1 MYSYFVGTGTGNPT
15 ATLVR
20 YYPLDGVLP
29 AAVATE
35 NQISQ
40 VIPDDI
46 TVTNWYVKLA
56 NAPGASKTLTLT
68 IVKNGTDTAKVLTI
82 TGSGTTTGSDT
93 SSLSFSKG
101 DRVSVKVELTSGGTN
116 PSGITWTL
124 LQSGSGQCVLFGGSA
139 TQITAST
146 FFGPVGNS
154 QSTTEN
160 QGACPLPYAGTIKN
174 LYVTSDAAM
183 TGTQSWTVTVR
194 ASGDTTLTCVL
205 DVSNPTANHDTTHT
219 PSVSAGNRMSVHV
232 VAANSPAASRIA
244 GGFVIVPTTAG
255 DACFLGA
262 NQNNPLNTAT
272 RYQLIHGNASAAQA
286 TADGVVAAPQAYLR
300 ACTIKAIYVQLGTST
315 GAAKSWTC
323 TVRLNNTTDTAAAAT
338 VLNASTGNT
347 TGVSVA
353 VADGDLVDIKITNS
367 GTPNAGVVQT
377 GVHYTISGEIL
388 IVPAAVAAAA
398 VVSVTRVARTRTLW
412 NTIG

>member
-15 ATLVR
+15 AGSVR
-20 YYPLDGVLP
+20 YLPLDGVLP
-29 AAVATE
+29 TPASTE
-35 NQISQ
+35 TQISQ

-46 TVTNWYVKLA
+46 TVTNWFVKVA
-56 NAPGASKTLTLT
+56 NAPVSGHTLTLT

-82 TGSGTTTGSDT
+82 VGGATTGSDT

-101 DRVSVKVELTSGGTN
+101 DRVSVKYELSSGGTN

-124 LQSGSGQCVLFGGSA
+124 LQSGSGQCVLFGGGTS
-139 TQITAST
+139 QITAST
-146 FFGPVGNS
+146 FFGPVGNA

-160 QGACPLPYAGTIKN
+160 LGACPLPFAGTVKN

-183 TGTQSWTVTVR
+183 TGTMSWTVTVR

-219 PSVSAGNRMSVHV
+219 PAVSAGNRMSVHV
-232 VAANSPAASRIA
+232 VAANSPSASRIA

-262 NQNNPLNTAT
+262 NQNQPSNTAT
-272 RYQLIHGNASAAQA
+272 RYQLMHGNTASAQA
-286 TADGVVAAPQAYLR
+286 TADGTVAAPQAYLR
-300 ACTIKAIYVQLGTST
+300 ACTIKAIYVQLGSTT

-323 TVRLNNTTDTAAAAT
+323 TVRLNNTTNTAAAAT
-338 VLNASTGNT
+338 VLNASIGNT

-353 VADGDLVDIKITNS
+353 VADGDLADIMITNS
-367 GTPNAGVVQT
+367 GTPNASVVQT
-377 GVHYTISGEIL
+377 GVHYTISGELI
-388 IVPAAVAAAA
+388 IVPAAVAGAAT
-398 VVSVTRVARTRTLW
+398 VSVTRVARTRTLW